1 MLLIIMS
8 DFLYENIFKKT
19 YLYENDYTES
29 RMKMMTV
36 KQCQKY
42 HLIYKISGSRRRKL
56 RSENFKR
63 FRADNV
69 ILLLSFIKMWADF
82 VKDISCFYT

>member
-29 RMKMMTV
+29 RMKVMTV

-56 RSENFKR
+56 RSGNFKR
-63 FRADNV
+63 FRADNC
-69 ILLLSFIKMWADF
+69 
-82 VKDISCFYT
+82 DIITLFHKNVG